1 MRIRCAPSV
10 HGAGRP
16 PFMHPFA
23 LFPITRLAL
32 RPSTGRHAAWHPL
45 RQIPPA
51 RRRMIWNCTYAKFY
65 DYESNLK
72 FRRFYQTL
80 LFSYVAIEVRRPV
93 VRSQSSP
100 PPLPAYPFLLTNER
114 PAGASSSSVRTSV
127 VIADRSVGRTDGYGR
142 CTHTCPP
149 PPPPPLP
156 KEYMRETR

>member
-1 MRIRCAPSV
+1 MCSVRAWRRKTPVYASIRPLPHYTARSASV
-10 HGAGRP
+10 HR
-16 PFMHPFA
+16 
-23 LFPITRLAL
+23 
-32 RPSTGRHAAWHPL
+32 AAWHPL